1 MCLGEDDKQEI
12 VDFIMQRRL
21 YEIDL
26 TSDDVADRLI
36 TLDCGHLFTVET
48 LDGHCRMNEYYDIDP
63 MGRFVDLKAPPIN
76 YQTPP
81 VCPQCRG
88 TITALRYGRITKRAT
103 LDILE
108 QNVAAAMSLDLSN
121 IRPAMEV
128 CTTNISTMRTEVKKL
143 STSLDIGTRTV
154 NDSYKGR
161 ESEPLSY
168 DLLSANAMQS
178 MHGFAEAESKDWCKF
193 IEDLL
198 QIYRAVFKVAITRGA
213 HVKAY
218 EAALATL
225 YRLEIASI
233 EQDPTSTSSAPEQ
246 EAMENV
252 NLMIGQQIG
261 RAHV

>member
-21 YEIDL
+21 HEIDL
-26 TSDDVADRLI
+26 TSDDIADRLI

-168 DLLSANAMQS
+168 DLLSPNAMQS
-178 MHGFAEAESKDWCKF
+178 IHGFAEAESKDWCKF

-225 YRLEIASI
+225 YRLEIANI

-252 NLMIGQQIG
+252 RAPGGG
-261 RAHV
+261 RRGRCP